1 MSMTPEDRARRAE
14 ALLRDQVLTGA
25 VADLR
30 QEALDRLVSPAT
42 QPEKMSEARHAVW
55 ALDAVMA
62 RLQSYL
68 DEVALADRKRGHRP

>member
-1 MSMTPEDRARRAE
+1 MSMTPEDRARRAD

-25 VADLR
+25 VDDLR
-30 QEALDRLVSPAT
+30 REATDRLLSRGTP
-42 QPEKMSEARHAVW
+42 PEQLSEARHAVW

-68 DEVALADRKRGHRP
+68 DEVVVADRKRGHRP